1 MSKSTGFALAA
12 IAALAVGGGYWYTRV
27 RQPDAAQAIK
37 APPPVPVVL
46 SRATLKDM
54 PVVVE
59 AVGRGE
65 AYESV
70 SLKSRVDGQVAA
82 VVFTEGQHVR
92 QGDELV
98 RLDATDFTLRL
109 RQAEANAARD
119 EAQLAKARA
128 DTARYLALQSRGFV
142 SEEKVNEMRTVEAV
156 ATAGLR
162 ADQAAVE
169 LARSQL
175 SYATIRAPFAGVVG
189 ARLIFPGAAVKINE
203 TIVAVVNRVRP
214 LYVTFSV
221 PEKHLPQLRAALA
234 RGGAGCKSGGCLQ
247 VSVWIPG
254 DANRRF
260 AGEVRFIDNAVDMT
274 TGTIQMKAVVDNH
287 DEALM
292 PGQFLRVGMDLD
304 SLPNAVVVAN
314 EAVQQGPDG
323 PFVFVVGAQ
332 GTAEVRKIE
341 VAASAGGLTAVV
353 KGVQAD
359 ETVVTDGQL
368 RLTAG
373 ARVESRT
380 KPAEPDTAAVA
391 AQK

>member
-1 MSKSTGFALAA
+1 MRKSTGVVLAT
-12 IAALAVGGGYWYTRV
+12 IAALGVGGGYWYSQV
-27 RQPDAAQAIK
+27 RKADAGQAIK
-37 APPPVPVVL
+37 APPPVPVLL

-54 PVVVE
+54 PVVLEV
-59 AVGRGE
+59 VGRGE

-70 SLKSRVDGQVAA
+70 SLKARVDGQVAA

-142 SEEKVNEMRTVEAV
+142 SEEKVNEMRTIEAV
-156 ATAGLR
+156 ATAALR
-162 ADQAAVE
+162 ADQATVE

-189 ARLIFPGAAVKINE
+189 ARLIFPGATVKINE
-203 TIVAVVNRVRP
+203 TIIAVVNRVRP

-221 PEKHLPQLRAALA
+221 PEKYLPQLRAALA
-234 RGGAGCKSGGCLQ
+234 RGGAGCTSGGCLQ
-247 VSVWIPG
+247 VSVWMPG
-254 DANRRF
+254 DRNRHF
-260 AGEVRFIDNAVDMT
+260 SGEVRFIDNAVDMT
-274 TGTIQMKAVVDNH
+274 TGTIQLKAVVDNR

-292 PGQFLRVGMDLD
+292 PGQFLRLGLHLD
-304 SLPNAVVVAN
+304 TLPKAVVVAN
-314 EAVQQGPDG
+314 EAVQQGPEG

-341 VAASAGGLTAVV
+341 VAASAGGLTAVA
-353 KGVQAD
+353 KGIQAD
-359 ETVVTDGQL
+359 DTVVTDGQL

-373 ARVESRT
+373 VKVEART
-380 KPAEPDTAAVA
+380 KPAEPATAAVA
-391 AQK
+391 APK